1 MMKRTFACLAMVLAL
16 GACGEDKPKKKKAET
31 PPAEVATPVA
41 QTAPEPV
48 APQAAPLQTV
58 EESQPQQPAYTPSTE
73 LPTDAQSGYKAYIE
87 PVQHTE
93 SVQMA
98 DAAPVATHTEVVE
111 YSGQNAEVQQ
121 PAEQSPQT
129 ETHTNH
135 AESAPSNQPS
145 MGLDSSRPVD
155 AFSNPTLEMM
165 QN

>member
-1 MMKRTFACLAMVLAL
+1 MKRTIGWLAMALAL
-16 GACGEDKPKKKKAET
+16 GACGDDKPKKKKAET
-31 PPAEVATPVA
+31 PPAEVAAPVA
-41 QTAPEPV
+41 QT

-87 PVQHTE
+87 PVQHAE

-98 DAAPVATHTEVVE
+98 DAAPVATHTEAVE

-135 AESAPSNQPS
+135 AESAQSNQPS